1 MALRFTDSLETNCIH
16 STFQHE
22 FEGSCQSFC
31 MRCFYEVI
39 SLEQLVSRLVSLSSS
54 SHLASSGSCLAG
66 NRKNKMRLLK
76 RCPLFYSSKITVKM
90 SLAHNRNDYQ
100 TV

>member
-22 FEGSCQSFC
+22 FEGSCQGLAFQSFC
-31 MRCFYEVI
+31 MSCFYEVI

-76 RCPLFYSSKITVKM
+76 GGPCFTLQK
-90 SLAHNRNDYQ
+90 LQ
-100 TV
+100 